1 MKKILK
7 ISVIMCFIVL
17 FCTACNGDVTRAL
30 RHDGFAVGGEFACDP
45 FFPKDKEDTSYD
57 KIKFLTGMHII
68 NSNGKIYEYNL
79 QQTYM
84 NKMNCKV
91 ADTQLVVKAIFDNKI
106 IKATDNKYYYLV
118 GENSVSPY
126 TAVTSGDNNYDIY
139 DLLLKG
145 EDVIKA
151 QTANSNTGTY
161 YVLKTDGNVY
171 SITIQKADR
180 NAPAA
185 ITSTSVIYNKNDYGN
200 TIIDF
205 NYAGDSV
212 NTFIRTTDKVFRT
225 RVTNSDECTKYADIK
240 CTYAI
245 SEAESFTEYRDRII
259 AFNGSTLITDYK
271 KVFTVQS

>member
-30 RHDGFAVGGEFACDP
+30 RHDGFAVGGEFICDP

-57 KIKFLTGMHII
+57 KIKYLTGMHII
-68 NSNGKIYEYNL
+68 NSEGKIYEYNL
-79 QQTYM
+79 QQTYV

-91 ADTQLVVKAIFDNKI
+91 ADTQLVVKAIFDNRI

-180 NAPAA
+180 NSPAA

-205 NYAGDSV
+205 NYAGDSA
-212 NTFIRTTDKVFRT
+212 NTFIRTTDKVFRN
-225 RVTNSDECTKYADIK
+225 RVTNSDECTKYADIQ

-271 KVFTVQS
+271 KIFTVQS